1 MARPQLSFNAR
12 VKQYFKRKSRGA
24 IVLDFAFVIIMA
36 LLLIPA
42 SRNAISRTIIRYSL
56 FQPHENKSI
65 KYLSN
70 SFYSWKIQDVRTK
83 KIITLDELKDKVLF
97 VNFWATW
104 CPPCVAEMP
113 SIEKLNTL
121 YGNKIAIL
129 LICDEPNATVLPFLS
144 ANGIRTPVYQSM
156 SSVPLELAS
165 ESFPTTFLISKNGRI
180 VISRRGAAKWDGPV
194 MSDLIEKLLKE

>member
-12 VKQYFKRKSRGA
+12 VKQYFKRKSRGI
-24 IVLDFAFVIIMA
+24 IVLDFAFVIIMV
-36 LLLIPA
+36 LLLIPG

-70 SFYSWKIQDVRTK
+70 SFYSWKIQDIRTK

-113 SIEKLNTL
+113 SIEKLNAL
-121 YGNKIAIL
+121 YGNKIAIIL
-129 LICDEPNATVLPFLS
+129 VNNEPDAVIQPFLM
-144 ANGIRTPVYQSM
+144 ANDIRTPVCQSI
-156 SSVPLELAS
+156 SSVPAELAS

>member
-1 MARPQLSFNAR
+1 MARPQLSFNTR
-12 VKQYFKRKSRGA
+12 IKQYFKRKSRGI
-24 IVLDFAFVIIMA
+24 IVLDFAFVIIMV
-36 LLLIPA
+36 LLLIPG

-70 SFYSWKIQDVRTK
+70 SFYSWKIQDIRAK

-121 YGNKIAIL
+121 YGNKIAIIL
-129 LICDEPNATVLPFLS
+129 VNDEPDAVIQPFLT
-144 ANGIRTPVYQSM
+144 ANDIRTPVFQSI
-156 SSVPLELAS
+156 SSVPAELAS